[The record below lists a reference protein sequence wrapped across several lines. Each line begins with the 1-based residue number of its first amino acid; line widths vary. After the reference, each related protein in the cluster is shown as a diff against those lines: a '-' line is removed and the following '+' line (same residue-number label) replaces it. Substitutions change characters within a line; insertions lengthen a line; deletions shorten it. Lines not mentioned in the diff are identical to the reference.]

1 MLTFTSFLKNMERDD
16 TNTNTRESRFHEVDQ
31 MQESKANDY
40 TDITARARLYRRDL
54 RLYEMASPVSS
65 TEDKR
70 TINVIFPTS
79 RHQLHVSSL
88 TDLHSQL
95 EQITSTSMSYRITNT
110 DDVHGDEVHQLPTHR
125 STVYVHELCS
135 NCKRLA

>member
-1 MLTFTSFLKNMERDD
+1 MKRDD
-16 TNTNTRESRFHEVDQ
+16 TNTRETRFHEADQ
-31 MQESKANDY
+31 RHESKANDY

-54 RLYEMASPVSS
+54 RLYEMTSSVSY
-65 TEDKR
+65 TGDKR

-79 RHQLHVSSL
+79 RHQLHVSTL

-95 EQITSTSMSYRITNT
+95 EKITSTTMSYRLTNT
-110 DDVHGDEVHQLPTHR
+110 DDVHGEEVHQLPTHR